1 MCVKLLLFSLFLLAY
16 RLLFFNV
23 EATQI
28 HNAVLSSPVKTLF
41 ILPSLQPIILPST
54 IRPPVQLLIPPSSNL
69 IEIARR
75 LVNKGVLTNPWM
87 FLAQAFRYGS
97 FKPGIYKLKLNM
109 DAASAIEVLAHPPV
123 YKLTIPEGFTVADSV
138 RYLNRQ
144 PFLIGGVFTLPPEGI
159 LLPETY
165 CVSYGDSRTVV
176 LKRMEDAM
184 SKTLKEVWEKPS
196 PTKELI
202 GSEIGLLTLAS
213 IIEKETGR
221 AAERPHI
228 AGVFLN
234 RLAKKMRL
242 QSDPTASYAVT
253 GGKQPL
259 GRSLTKA
266 DLAVVSPINTYVT
279 AGIPPQP
286 IACPGKAALL
296 AVMEPLRTQNLYFV
310 ADGTGGHQFSE
321 TLDQHNMHAKKWR
334 QSQKKR

>member
-1 MCVKLLLFSLFLLAY
+1 MCIKVFIFSLLLSTLCVFIIDANTAQMQAMIPSS
-16 RLLFFNV
+16 
-23 EATQI
+23 TQKT
-28 HNAVLSSPVKTLF
+28 SS
-41 ILPSLQPIILPST
+41 SLQPILLPPT
-54 IRPPVQLLIPPSSNL
+54 IRPPVQILIPPSSNL

-87 FLAQAFRYGS
+87 FLTQAFRYGS
-97 FKPGIYKLKLNM
+97 FKPGIYKLRLNM
-109 DAASAIEVLAHPPV
+109 DASSAIETLANPPI
-123 YKLTIPEGFTVADSV
+123 YKLTIPEGLTVAEIT
-138 RYLNRQ
+138 RYLNKQ
-144 PFLIGGVFTLPPEGI
+144 SFLMGGIFTLPLEGS

-165 CVSYGDSRTVV
+165 RVSYGDSRITV

-202 GSEIGLLTLAS
+202 GSEMGLLTLAS

-221 AAERPHI
+221 PAERPHI

-259 GRSLTKA
+259 GRPITKA
-266 DLAVVSPINTYVT
+266 DLAVNSPINTYVT

-286 IACPGKAALL
+286 IACPGKAALI

-321 TLDQHNMHAKKWR
+321 TLDQHNMHVKKWR
-334 QSQKKR
+334 KLQKSK